1 MKGFSVFGVGPLC
14 VSRTE
19 VVWGNAFRSGGRAC
33 EGKPVWLLLPLLIP
47 GCGKLDYYSPVPVP
61 DLVRQPP
68 PVDASS
74 RLPDITA
81 MAKSYGRSL
90 FATKPDQIEISQP
103 IYDAQRRAY
112 SACVRV
118 SDPSQPGMYVGIGM
132 GGFTGRRPSV
142 PSDQCQEQT
151 YATVVTD

>member
-1 MKGFSVFGVGPLC
+1 MRWIGGEAC
-14 VSRTE
+14 VR
-19 VVWGNAFRSGGRAC
+19 
-33 EGKPVWLLLPLLIP
+33 GKVSLLLMPVLLV

-68 PVDASS
+68 PVDAAGGP
-74 RLPDITA
+74 PDITA
-81 MAKSYGRSL
+81 MAKSHGRSL
-90 FATKPDQIEISQP
+90 FATKPDQIEVSQP
-103 IYDAQRRAY
+103 IYHAQSRAY